1 MGETDL
7 QSCRLRS
14 HQNMADA
21 EGCGVKRKKKRLNM
35 EAGSA
40 WRSLQEKRQLR
51 SPDDTEPETVVD
63 AARADVDA
71 LRATADPG
79 GVVTDAAAQ
88 QTGRTS
94 RGSCG
99 VGHAC

>member
-40 WRSLQEKRQLR
+40 WWSLQEKRQLR
-51 SPDDTEPETVVD
+51 SPDDTEPETVV
-63 AARADVDA
+63 RVERVVVEA
-71 LRATADPG
+71 LRATAIE
-79 GVVTDAAAQ
+79 GVEEPVAAAQ